1 MMKFHTIF
9 VISLGSP
16 DYEMFSK
23 YRIENIL
30 FTGRSESVLISCI
43 IMCVCVH
50 SYIHKFIHL

>member
-1 MMKFHTIF
+1 MKFHTIF

-43 IMCVCVH
+43 IMCVCT
-50 SYIHKFIHL
+50 FIHT